1 MTELEPL
8 LTRIE
13 QLTPYFGRAQDDLV
27 ALTTR
32 GRNRD
37 YKGVLQNARL
47 VLEMLL
53 RSLLTTELKQ
63 TPGKATLDELLNKFR
78 QQANAS
84 FIPTHVHA
92 HMGTVQAWGNLS
104 AHDHAGGLND
114 AGVRVGLQEA
124 LTSLNSLV
132 AILTWYK
139 ERYIQEPTTDLV
151 LASPGPSVTPAPVKA
166 PSVTPAPVTIAPV
179 KDSAVKESSVTPSEP
194 GPVVRP
200 PGGGRRFA
208 LVGGAAL
215 VALAA
220 GLGLVAYHPAPGGS
234 SSPSASSLRDRVD
247 ALYAEHGEPPPP
259 VDCQEKDPRAL
270 GVLVEIGPKLSE
282 RIPADRRVGEALAAL
297 AALRAQGSHWSP
309 EGWFHVARASL
320 LAGNPDAE
328 AMNKA
333 LLCTNFAAAENLAA
347 RVAVSHGNVKEAVDR
362 LTRAAELNP
371 RFWQPRYNL
380 GLLYSRVPRMDQAVM
395 WLERAVESAPEVA
408 EIHFELGN
416 AYAARAQEAARASNR
431 GAQALADQERARS
444 SWCRAKQLGHPKAA
458 ELCSP

>member
-27 ALTTR
+27 ALVTR

-63 TPGKATLDELLNKFR
+63 TPGKVTLDELINKFR
-78 QQANAS
+78 QQNHAS
-84 FIPTHVHA
+84 LIPTHVLA

-104 AHDHAGGLND
+104 AHDHAGGLQD
-114 AGVRVGLQEA
+114 AGVKVDLQEA
-124 LTSLNSLV
+124 MTSLNSLV
-132 AILTWYK
+132 VILTWYR
-139 ERYIQEPTTDLV
+139 ERYLQEPAALV
-151 LASPGPSVTPAPVKA
+151 PASPVQG
-166 PSVTPAPVTIAPV
+166 
-179 KDSAVKESSVTPSEP
+179 SSVTVAPPVKTPGATPSGLVP
-194 GPVVRP
+194 TVRP
-200 PGGGRRFA
+200 LGGKQLA
-208 LVGGAAL
+208 LMGGVAL
-215 VALAA
+215 VALSA
-220 GLGLVAYHPAPGGS
+220 GLGVVASRQAPDDS
-234 SSPSASSLRDRVD
+234 ASPSASSLRGRVD
-247 ALYAEHGEPPPP
+247 ALYAEHAEPPPP

-282 RIPADRRVGEALAAL
+282 RIPADKRVGEALAAL
-297 AALRAQGSHWSP
+297 AALRAQGTHWSP

-333 LLCTNFAAAENLAA
+333 LLCPNFAAAENLAA
-347 RVAVSHGNVKEAVDR
+347 RVSVSHGNVKEAVDH
-362 LTRAAELNP
+362 LTRAAELSP

-380 GLLYSRVPRMDQAVM
+380 GLLYSRVPCMDQAVS
-395 WLERAVESAPEVA
+395 WLERAVESAPENA
-408 EIHFELGN
+408 DIHFELGN
-416 AYAARAQEAARASNR
+416 AYEARAKE
-431 GAQALADQERARS
+431 AQAANREAQVLADQEHAWAA
-444 SWCRAKQLGHPKAA
+444 WCRAKALGHVKAA
-458 ELCSP
+458 GLCPP

>member
-8 LTRIE
+8 LNRIE
-13 QLTPYFGRAQDDLV
+13 QLTPYFGRAQDDLM
-27 ALTTR
+27 ALATR

-63 TPGKATLDELLNKFR
+63 TPGKATLDELINKFR
-78 QQANAS
+78 QQAHAS
-84 FIPTHVHA
+84 LIPTHVLA

-104 AHDHAGGLND
+104 AHDHAGGLHD
-114 AGVRVGLQEA
+114 TGVKVDLQEA
-124 LTSLNSLV
+124 MTSLNSLV
-132 AILTWYK
+132 VILTWYK
-139 ERYIQEPTTDLV
+139 ERYIQEPTLTPV
-151 LASPGPSVTPAPVKA
+151 PASPVSGSSVTVAPVKA
-166 PSVTPAPVTIAPV
+166 TGL
-179 KDSAVKESSVTPSEP
+179 TPSK
-194 GPVVRP
+194 PVPAIRP
-200 PGGGRRFA
+200 TGGRRWA
-208 LVGGAAL
+208 LVGGVGL

-220 GLGLVAYHPAPGGS
+220 GLGVLAYRPGSDVS
-234 SSPSASSLRDRVD
+234 SSPSASSLRARVD

-259 VDCQEKDPRAL
+259 VDCQERDPRAL

-282 RIPADRRVGEALAAL
+282 RIPADKRVGEALAAL
-297 AALRAQGSHWSP
+297 ATLRARGPHWSP
-309 EGWFHVARASL
+309 EVWFHVARASL

-333 LLCTNFAAAENLAA
+333 LLCTSFPAAENLAA
-347 RVAVSHGNVKEAVDR
+347 RVAVSRGNVQEAVNR
-362 LTRAAELNP
+362 LTRAAELSP

-380 GLLYSRVPRMDQAVM
+380 GLLYSRALRLDHAVS

-416 AYAARAQEAARASNR
+416 AYAARAQEARADNR
-431 GAQALADQERARS
+431 EEQATADQGRARS
-444 SWCRAKQLGHPKAA
+444 SWCRAKELGHPDAA
-458 ELCSP
+458 RLCSP